1 MEVPDDDRG
10 RVGLNA
16 LGTTWNVTL
25 LVLKPG
31 KGFGKSQSTARIR
44 LGKTGRDLIIMLVV
58 GGTFDYNPAMST
70 FKKAET
76 LSAVAA
82 QTVVEPL
89 DPGDPRYVDL
99 RAGRATTDLRQM
111 QIHLEDQNADENL
124 FGKIAFVGHRGSG
137 KSTELLRLEHE
148 LAARFTSV
156 HLYADQD
163 LMNDFD
169 YTDMLLWLAE
179 SVAGRFAK
187 DKSLKPLDQGLV
199 DNVGRWFAERTLEDV
214 EKVEKEIS
222 LEAQAEGQ
230 AKAGW
235 FGIGFALLSRLK
247 SMVKGNVERRS
258 TVRQKLRSH
267 GSELVDKVNLLLDNA
282 AETLVGLNRRPDL
295 LVVQD
300 NLDRLPSDVARRLYF
315 DNGDTLKRL
324 RAHFV
329 FTVPIAMILSPWN
342 ISNVFENTFSMPMI
356 KPRNRR
362 GNEVK
367 KAVDA
372 LVSVL
377 DARLVSDRVFT
388 ARAIPRHLAR
398 SCGGSVRDLIRLLNY
413 AQLSARAAD
422 KSAIDM
428 PAAKEAVRKLR
439 LDYEKLLVPGQAYYP
454 VLARIHQ
461 TKQGPLVTPAVTPE
475 TVETNRA
482 FLRELLFN
490 GAVLEYNG
498 DECWYDVHP
507 AITEIQAFQD
517 ALATLDKTG
526 AAD

>member
-1 MEVPDDDRG
+1 
-10 RVGLNA
+10 
-16 LGTTWNVTL
+16 
-25 LVLKPG
+25 
-31 KGFGKSQSTARIR
+31 
-44 LGKTGRDLIIMLVV
+44 
-58 GGTFDYNPAMST
+58 MST

-76 LSAVAA
+76 LPEVAA
-82 QTVVEPL
+82 QTIVEPL
-89 DPGDPRYVDL
+89 APEDPRYVDL
-99 RAGRATTDLRQM
+99 RGGRGTTDLRQM
-111 QIHLEDQNADENL
+111 RIHLEDQDADDNQ
-124 FGKIAFVGHRGSG
+124 FGKVAFVGHRGSG
-137 KSTELLRLEHE
+137 KSTELLRLERD
-148 LAARFTSV
+148 LADRFTSV

-163 LMNDFD
+163 LMGDFD

-179 SVAGRFAK
+179 SLARKFAV
-187 DKSLKPLDQGLV
+187 DETLAPLDKGLV
-199 DNVGRWFAERTLEDV
+199 DNVGRWFAERTLENV
-214 EKVEKEIS
+214 EKVESEIA
-222 LEAQAEGQ
+222 LEAEVE
-230 AKAGW
+230 AKAKVGW
-235 FGIGFALLSRLK
+235 FGVGFGLLSRLK
-247 SMVKGNVERRS
+247 SMVKGDVERRN
-258 TVRQKLRSH
+258 TVRQRLRSH

-282 AETLVGLNRRPDL
+282 ADTLVRLDRKPDL

-300 NLDRLPSDVARRLYF
+300 NLDRLSSDVARRLYF

-356 KPRNRR
+356 KPRSRN
-362 GNEVK
+362 GKDVK

-377 DARLVSDRVFT
+377 DARLVSERIFT

-398 SCGGSVRDLIRLLNY
+398 MCGGSVRDLIRLLNY

-422 KSAIDM
+422 KPAIDM
-428 PAAKEAVRKLR
+428 AAAKEAVRKLR

-475 TVETNRA
+475 SVETNRA

-498 DECWYDVHP
+498 EECWYDVHP
-507 AITEIQAFQD
+507 VILEIQAFKD
-517 ALATLDKTG
+517 AFAALDTTG
-526 AAD
+526 GAE